1 MNKGWEIANVE
12 ELSPEEQQ
20 AYIDR
25 LKLKYD
31 EKIIK
36 REGLWRKIFIG
47 AFMGILGGAVMIG
60 LGGDAYN
67 GIGSATIIGSAIA
80 ELGIMFGALWNVSD
94 LEMAAKAE
102 IESVEKRI
110 NKKR

>member
-1 MNKGWEIANVE
+1 MNKDWEIVKVE
-12 ELSPEEQQ
+12 DLSPEEQQ
-20 AYIDR
+20 AYIE
-25 LKLKYD
+25 KLK
-31 EKIIK
+31 EKHHNKIEK
-36 REGLWRKIFIG
+36 RTGTWRKIFIG
-47 AFMGILGGAVMIG
+47 AFLGILGGAFTIG